1 MSIKCLQS
9 THKTNFHRTKSGT
22 EVIWERKWAYPS
34 EKPRRSDSRNYS
46 STPLASREFNCDCY
60 CETTKHFHKSSF
72 GKWKNYTPARQN
84 IRFTGIALYA
94 ILCTLK
100 YFKNKIN
107 RKKKGLNVSWN
118 NICFHCWTLPVP
130 WLVNPRSKS
139 ILRMNNRSGS
149 VWNWNWTNN
158 RPPFMSWTTKRDIV
172 RTCRKCKTDH
182 FLVLL
187 RPINLCYPVPLLR

>member
-22 EVIWERKWAYPS
+22 EVIWERKWAY
-34 EKPRRSDSRNYS
+34 KPWRSDSRNYS
-46 STPLASREFNCDCY
+46 STPLAAREFNC
-60 CETTKHFHKSSF
+60 EATKHFHKSSF
-72 GKWKNYTPARQN
+72 GKWKNYSPARQN
-84 IRFTGIALYA
+84 IRFTGIALYVLWN
-94 ILCTLK
+94 I
-100 YFKNKIN
+100 FKNKIN

-118 NICFHCWTLPVP
+118 NICFHCSTLPVP

-149 VWNWNWTNN
+149 VWNWNWNWNWTNN

-172 RTCRKCKTDH
+172 TTFRKCKTDH